1 MIEQSATGRG
11 QVADAARPL
20 AGPQQSAVARFRRRH
35 TGKAVAYLVLTF
47 MAVVSLFPF
56 LWMISTSLKGQGQI
70 FAYPPSLIPD
80 PIVWSNYPGV
90 FDTLPF
96 HRFFLNTTFYTL
108 MVVLGQVLF
117 CSLAGYAFAR
127 LQFPGRDMIFVLY
140 LATLMIPA
148 TVTFVPS
155 FILMREFGW
164 YNTIWAMTVP
174 GMFGS
179 AFGTFLMRQ
188 FMLTIPS
195 ELDDAAII
203 DGASKLRIY
212 LEIIVPLTKPAM
224 AVLAVFTITTVWN
237 DFIWPL
243 IMLADEDLYT
253 LTLGLARFQGGM
265 QSYTFWAGLMA
276 AATMTIAP
284 LVAIFIVAQRF
295 FTEGISL
302 TGMGG
307 R

>member
-1 MIEQSATGRG
+1 MVEH
-11 QVADAARPL
+11 
-20 AGPQQSAVARFRRRH
+20 SAVAPAQGSPATSIITPRQSTLSRIHRRY
-35 TGKAVAYLVLTF
+35 TGKVAAYLMLSL
-47 MAVVSLFPF
+47 MALVSIFPF

-70 FAYPPSLIPD
+70 FAWPPTLIPD
-80 PIVWSNYPGV
+80 PVVWSNYPGV

-96 HRFFLNTTFYTL
+96 FRFFLNTAFYTS
-108 MVVLGQVLF
+108 MVVLGQVVF

-127 LQFPGRDMIFVLY
+127 LEFPGRDLIFVLY

-155 FILMREFGW
+155 FIMMREFGW
-164 YNTIWAMTVP
+164 FNTIWAMTIP

-203 DGASKLRIY
+203 DGAGKLRVF
-212 LEIIVPLTKPAM
+212 LEVIVPLSKPAM

-243 IMLADEDLYT
+243 IMLSDENLYT

-265 QSYTFWAGLMA
+265 QSYTYWAGLMA
-276 AATMTIAP
+276 AATMTVAP
-284 LVAIFIVAQRF
+284 LVIIFIFAQKF